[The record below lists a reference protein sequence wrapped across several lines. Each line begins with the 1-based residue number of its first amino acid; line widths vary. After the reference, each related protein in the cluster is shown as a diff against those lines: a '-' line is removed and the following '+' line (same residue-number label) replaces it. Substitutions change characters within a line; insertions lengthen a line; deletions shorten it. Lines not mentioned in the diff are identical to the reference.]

1 MNNEKIPT
9 SSEIST
15 QYSEAKLS
23 NEKNKAVEIAYKSEA
38 QGQFLA
44 SHVLEMLQAD
54 KTEARAKV
62 GRFPHRYPDDMDTE
76 TVALATNAALKE
88 RDVDVKVKIYDANI
102 DSYNDGKVNNV
113 VVTHVDGEKVPT
125 SEL

>member
-1 MNNEKIPT
+1 M
-9 SSEIST
+9 
-15 QYSEAKLS
+15 
-23 NEKNKAVEIAYKSEA
+23 
-38 QGQFLA
+38 
-44 SHVLEMLQAD
+44 
-54 KTEARAKV
+54 R
-62 GRFPHRYPDDMDTE
+62 
-76 TVALATNAALKE
+76 ALKE